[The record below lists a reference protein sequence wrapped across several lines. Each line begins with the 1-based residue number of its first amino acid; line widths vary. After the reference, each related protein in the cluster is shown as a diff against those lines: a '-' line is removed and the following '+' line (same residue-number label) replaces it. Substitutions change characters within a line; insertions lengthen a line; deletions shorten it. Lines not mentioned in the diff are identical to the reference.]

1 MNLFN
6 RMAGIFLSPQQTTK
20 AISEKPIWVDA
31 LIVVLVAVALFSYFT
46 MPYQQK
52 DTLQMMKNN
61 VSMQERMGEERF
73 NQYIDGLENPSQ
85 TGTILRSFVLG
96 PVTLLVGF
104 LFQCLILVGMGRI
117 STTEGKFM
125 QVFSILLH
133 SRFIDVILGGALRAL
148 LVITRKSFMAT
159 STSLAM
165 LFPKMEITSP
175 AFIILSQI
183 DFFQLWAYGV
193 LGIGLS
199 HVFKVDMKKG
209 LILAYAVWTL
219 KTLLYIALGLFS
231 LRFMQ

>member
-6 RMAGIFLSPQQTTK
+6 RIAGVFLNPQQTTK

-31 LIVVLVAVALFSYFT
+31 LIIVLLAVALFSYFT
-46 MPYQQK
+46 MPYQQN
-52 DTLQMMKNN
+52 DTLEMMKNS
-61 VSMQERMGEERF
+61 VSMQERMGQERF
-73 NQYIDGLENPSQ
+73 DQYIEGLENPSKS
-85 TGTILRSFVLG
+85 GTLLRSFALG
-96 PVTLLVGF
+96 PISIIVGF
-104 LFQCLILVGMGRI
+104 LFQCLILVGLGRL

-125 QVFSILLH
+125 QVFAVFLH
-133 SRFIDVILGGALRAL
+133 ARFIDVILGGALRTF
-148 LVITRKSFMAT
+148 LVMSRKAFMST

-165 LFPKMEITSP
+165 FFPKMEIATP

-209 LILAYAVWTL
+209 LILAYAVWAL
-219 KTLLYIALGLFS
+219 KTALYIALGLFS
-231 LRFMQ
+231 LRYMG